1 MSPKQALAWVK
12 ECGVAVESAHADVPS
27 LTEFVTG
34 KSLKGSWWGHPKGD
48 VIFRL
53 SRAIRNSPDVLTCR
67 LCNGKIT
74 YIHRRLWPA
83 VVRLADEFSKSR
95 LSAVKETH
103 TASGKH
109 KVTVMP
115 FPRWVPKEAMK
126 AADKLNE
133 DEATRQLAV
142 LLRAQ

>member
-1 MSPKQALAWVK
+1 MTPEQALTWVK
-12 ECGVAVESAHADVPS
+12 ECGVAVESADADVPS

-34 KSLKGSWWGHPKGD
+34 ESLKGSWWGHPKGG

-53 SRAIRNSPDVLTCR
+53 SRAIRASPDVLTCR

-83 VVRLADEFSKSR
+83 LVRLADEFAKSR
-95 LSAVKETH
+95 LAAVKETH

-109 KVTVMP
+109 KVTAAP
-115 FPRWVPKEAMK
+115 FPRWVPKEVMK
-126 AADKLNE
+126 AADKLSENE
-133 DEATRQLAV
+133 AVRQLAV
-142 LLRAQ
+142 LLRS